1 MNELKTWRSSRP
13 FGVVLCALFCLSLF
27 GCRAPEE
34 IKQGYVGEYCFED
47 EDCRDGLLCDDTR
60 AVCMALRV
68 GSLEKCEAMCER
80 MDLCGAPQDRCLTA
94 CHNTVRDWSEASFD
108 LFAACITSDLSCE
121 EMRTSYAPQ
130 TCYLRLPLD
139 EQRSDVCASFVESS
153 MTCDQDG
160 AALSSLRDSCLL
172 VARTGTDESW
182 APVEA
187 CKARLSGGSCTDIAT
202 CLNDALSLSPA
213 LAL

>member
-1 MNELKTWRSSRP
+1 MSELKTWRSGKL
-13 FGVVLCALFCLSLF
+13 FGVVLCALVCLSVF

-47 EDCRDGLLCDDTR
+47 EDCREGLLCDDTR
-60 AVCMALRV
+60 AVCMELRV

-80 MDLCGAPQDRCLTA
+80 MDQCNAPQEQCLTA
-94 CHNTVRDWSEASFD
+94 CHNTVRDWSEAAFD
-108 LFAACITSDLSCE
+108 SFAACVTTDLTCE
-121 EMRTSYAPQ
+121 EMQSSYAPQ
-130 TCYLRLPLD
+130 TCYLRISLD
-139 EQRSDVCASFVESS
+139 EQRSEVCASFIESA

-160 AALSSLRDSCLL
+160 AALNSLRDGCLL

-182 APVEA
+182 GRAEA
-187 CKARLSGGSCTDIAT
+187 CTTRLSSGTCTDVAV
-202 CLNDALSLSPA
+202 CLNNALSLSPA